1 VVERITALVARLAG
15 ALRRNRRRVEACA
28 AEPEPAM
35 VVPLR
40 PAPYTVRGE
49 DVALVRPYYVAHE
62 WRRPV
67 LVRRA
72 LWMTSKALDLG
83 PLAGHPASSG
93 GRAA

>member
-1 VVERITALVARLAG
+1 MPKLTALLSRALTR
-15 ALRRNRRRVEACA
+15 LRRRPAPVAPDVA
-28 AEPEPAM
+28 AAPV

-62 WRRPV
+62 RQHPR

-72 LWMTSKALDLG
+72 LWVTSAAPDLG
-83 PLAGHPASSG
+83 PLAGYPVG
-93 GRAA
+93 KEGAA